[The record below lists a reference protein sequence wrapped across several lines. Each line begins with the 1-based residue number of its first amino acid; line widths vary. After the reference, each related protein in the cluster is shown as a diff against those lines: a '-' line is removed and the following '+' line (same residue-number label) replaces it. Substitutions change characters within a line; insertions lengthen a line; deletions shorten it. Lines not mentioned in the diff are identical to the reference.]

1 MAKFSQHG
9 LMELSRDLIN
19 LKEKFPYICE
29 EALDEG
35 AEKVKESWVKGIKA
49 TVKPNPPGRST
60 GDMADSVRIKKAFKN
75 TSELLGSVSSS
86 RVIGPDGYD
95 EKNIPNMEKAY
106 ILNYGKR
113 KSGQSPTYFVDDIE
127 DEAADEAFTAM
138 QEVVDKALKE
148 AGF

>member
-1 MAKFSQHG
+1 MAKFSQQG

-29 EALDEG
+29 EALDAG
-35 AEKVKESWVKGIKA
+35 AERVKESWVKGIKA

-60 GDMADSVRIKKAFKN
+60 GDMADSVRIKKVFKN

-106 ILNYGKR
+106 ILNYGK
-113 KSGQSPTYFVDDIE
+113 SGQLPTFFVDDIE

-138 QEVVDKALKE
+138 QKVVDKALEE